1 MVEKQEQNLETIGT
15 EKIMMIL
22 ENKDKNLAVGGRQHK
37 TVTGDFS
44 EVMVPENYSEPKTTT
59 PTHSPMN
66 TYIRQ
71 YKKTPLLPKRN
82 PDVET

>member
-1 MVEKQEQNLETIGT
+1 
-15 EKIMMIL
+15 
-22 ENKDKNLAVGGRQHK
+22 
-37 TVTGDFS
+37 VTGDFS

-71 YKKTPLLPKRN
+71 YKKTPLMPKRN